1 MIVFLET
8 KVLKLWECFGHY
20 KENSLSDFVG
30 GIPLQFGKVCLVQ
43 NQA

>member
-8 KVLKLWECFGHY
+8 KVLKLWECFGRDR
-20 KENSLSDFVG
+20 ENTLSDFGG